1 MPITWVWTS
10 FHQARSKKPK
20 NIGDKKQERQHKMDT
35 SFVKSLTKKITR
47 YQAAS
52 KTVTKHE
59 KAAQVRSL
67 FLMLNREK
75 YKQFSFATKD
85 KKFWRIVSFKIVEF
99 ECDVNEMIVE
109 TQRAFQNQSSQNT
122 QELSVLNKKVNYY
135 NLVLKTLKKYDKRYG
150 EKIGL
155 TLNHLFCK
163 DISHYIRE
171 FI

>member
-1 MPITWVWTS
+1 METK
-10 FHQARSKKPK
+10 F
-20 NIGDKKQERQHKMDT
+20 M
-35 SFVKSLTKKITR
+35 KSLIKKITR
-47 YQAAS
+47 YQDT
-52 KTVTKHE
+52 KKIVTKHE

-85 KKFWRIVSFKIVEF
+85 QKFWRIVSFKIVEF

-109 TQRAFQNQSSQNT
+109 TQRVQQHHKGARN
-122 QELSVLNKKVNYY
+122 LNKKINYY
-135 NLVLKTLKKYDKRYG
+135 NLVLKTLKKYDKHYG

-155 TLNHLFCK
+155 TLNRLFCT

>member
-1 MPITWVWTS
+1 
-10 FHQARSKKPK
+10 
-20 NIGDKKQERQHKMDT
+20 MDT
-35 SFVKSLTKKITR
+35 KFMKSLIKKITR
-47 YQAAS
+47 YQDT
-52 KTVTKHE
+52 KKIVTKHE

-109 TQRAFQNQSSQNT
+109 TQRAIQKHNSQNT
-122 QELSVLNKKVNYY
+122 QELDNLNKKVNYY
-135 NLVLKTLKKYDKRYG
+135 NLVLKTLKKYDKHYG

-155 TLNHLFCK
+155 TLNRLFCT

>member
-1 MPITWVWTS
+1 METKFMS
-10 FHQARSKKPK
+10 
-20 NIGDKKQERQHKMDT
+20 
-35 SFVKSLTKKITR
+35 SLIKKITR
-47 YQAAS
+47 YRDVK

-59 KAAQVRSL
+59 KIAQVRSL

-85 KKFWRIVSFKIVEF
+85 KKFWKTVSFKIVEF
-99 ECDVNEMIVE
+99 ECDINEMIVE
-109 TQRAFQNQSSQNT
+109 TQCAIQKQNLQNSQNV
-122 QELSVLNKKVNYY
+122 QENNVLKKKVDYY
-135 NLVLKTLKKYDKRYG
+135 NLVLKTLKKYDKHYG

-155 TLNHLFCK
+155 ALNHMFCK